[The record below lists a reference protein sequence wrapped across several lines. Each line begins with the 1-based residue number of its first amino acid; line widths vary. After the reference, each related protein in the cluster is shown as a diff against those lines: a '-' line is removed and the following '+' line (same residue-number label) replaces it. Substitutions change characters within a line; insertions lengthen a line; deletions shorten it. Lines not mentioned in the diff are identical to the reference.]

1 MVGRSLSLALTI
13 LFALVSSGVAHAVDT
28 LKWEDLA
35 PAWEEGKNPVP
46 ELSDAQQDD
55 LYAILW
61 GPNFDDPSGKMDDS
75 ERKARANLK
84 ASGVD
89 ADKIIA
95 KIKRLRKEAEVRDQT
110 LVEALDGKDVKIP
123 GYVLP
128 LEFSGTLVK
137 KFLLVP
143 YVGACI
149 HMPPPPPNQIVDVT
163 LSKGFQNDGL
173 FAPVWVTGRITAG
186 KTEQSLTLVDG
197 TSKVSVGY
205 SLSATKIEPYE
216 E

>member
-1 MVGRSLSLALTI
+1 MAGRSLSVVLAI
-13 LFALVSSGVAHAVDT
+13 LFSLISLNVTDAAET
-28 LKWEDLA
+28 LKWEELA
-35 PAWEEGKNPVP
+35 PAWEEGENPIP

-75 ERKARANLK
+75 ESKARANLK

-89 ADKIIA
+89 PDKIIA
-95 KIKRLRKEAEVRDQT
+95 KIKRLKEEAEIRDQT
-110 LVEALDGKDVKIP
+110 LVEELDGKTVKIP

-149 HMPPPPPNQIVDVT
+149 HVPPPPPNQIVDVT
-163 LSKGFQNDGL
+163 LSRGFQNEGL
-173 FAPVWVTGRITAG
+173 FAPVWVTGRIKTG
-186 KTEQSLTLVDG
+186 KTVQSLSLVDG
-197 TSKVSVGY
+197 TSEVSVGY
-205 SLSATKIEPYE
+205 SLSATKIEPYQE
-216 E
+216 